1 MRILVV
7 GAGPTG
13 LTAALELARRGHDVT
28 LIERRSGPSPLSRAV
43 GILESSMEIFAASGV
58 ADPIRA
64 EAVDFAGVILHDG
77 ARPVGRLPLGFDD
90 RSHLFGLAQNRTEHH
105 LAEALARHGVQP
117 RFSTPLEGFKRD
129 DTGVRARFG
138 GTEER
143 FDWLVGADGVG
154 SLTRRTLGL
163 DFTGYDL
170 PTRWSIADIESS
182 DLPDPDWF
190 RGFLLPNGRVC
201 VVAPL
206 SPTRFRVIAS
216 TPDAL
221 AALPVPIRVDHLH
234 RADDFTI
241 SVRQVAQYRIGRVC
255 LAGDAAHCHS
265 PVGGRGMNLGIS
277 DAADLAQRLTGG
289 DIDGYTAA
297 RHAEGRKIIR
307 LSEAL
312 RRRVQSENP
321 VARAALKGLFHVIA
335 AIPPLG
341 RGAAHRLTGN

>member
-1 MRILVV
+1 M
-7 GAGPTG
+7 
-13 LTAALELARRGHDVT
+13 
-28 LIERRSGPSPLSRAV
+28 
-43 GILESSMEIFAASGV
+43 
-58 ADPIRA
+58 
-64 EAVDFAGVILHDG
+64 
-77 ARPVGRLPLGFDD
+77 
-90 RSHLFGLAQNRTEHH
+90 
-105 LAEALARHGVQP
+105 
-117 RFSTPLEGFKRD
+117 
-129 DTGVRARFG
+129 
-138 GTEER
+138 
-143 FDWLVGADGVG
+143 
-154 SLTRRTLGL
+154 
-163 DFTGYDL
+163 
-170 PTRWSIADIESS
+170 
-182 DLPDPDWF
+182 
-190 RGFLLPNGRVC
+190 
-201 VVAPL
+201 APL

-234 RADDFTI
+234 RADDFNI